1 MKSIWKTAIMTVVIM
16 FCLLGCGQESE
27 SMIEIQNRKSEL
39 QEEIASDE
47 AVEKIKTEP
56 EVQEAQENNRV
67 GQEEQ
72 EEQEEQ
78 PAPTYHGDAILTED
92 NIVQVLETFLSISN
106 EDELIKLE
114 ELPLTEEF
122 FDQCVE
128 KFPYVEEAGEYV
140 DINIEF
146 WLIDGEGKCVCLV
159 GLCKDK
165 NPSGNPILAKP
176 NHIYCVEMRI
186 VEDKI
191 DTMTLDF
198 MR

>member
-16 FCLLGCGQESE
+16 FCLSGCGKGNETVNENQSE
-27 SMIEIQNRKSEL
+27 QKEL
-39 QEEIASDE
+39 QEGITPDKTADEESEIQKE
-47 AVEKIKTEP
+47 EEP
-56 EVQEAQENNRV
+56 NVMK
-67 GQEEQ
+67 QEEHT
-72 EEQEEQ
+72 
-78 PAPTYHGDAILTED
+78 APTYQGDAVLTED

-128 KFPYVEEAGEYV
+128 KFPYVEEAGEYA

-146 WLIDGEGKCVCLV
+146 WSIDGEGKCVCLV

-176 NHIYCVEMRI
+176 DHIYCLEMQI

-191 DTMTLDF
+191 DTMTLEF

>member
-16 FCLLGCGQESE
+16 SCLFGCGQESE

-39 QEEIASDE
+39 QEEIVPDE
-47 AVEKIKTEP
+47 AVEKIETEP
-56 EVQEAQENNRV
+56 EVREAQENNRV
-67 GQEEQ
+67 GQ

-122 FDQCVE
+122 FNQCVE
-128 KFPYVEEAGEYV
+128 KFPYVEEAGEYA

-165 NPSGNPILAKP
+165 NPSGNPIPAKP

-191 DTMTLDF
+191 DTMTLDL

>member
-1 MKSIWKTAIMTVVIM
+1 MKNIWKTAIMTAVIV
-16 FCLLGCGQESE
+16 FCLSGCGKENE
-27 SMIEIQNRKSEL
+27 KVMEVQNRKTEL

-47 AVEKIKTEP
+47 TVEKTETEP
-56 EVQEAQENNRV
+56 EIQEVQENS
-67 GQEEQ
+67 QEEQ
-72 EEQEEQ
+72 IEQKEQ
-78 PAPTYHGDAILTED
+78 SSLVYRGDTVLTED

-106 EDELIKLE
+106 EDELTKLE

-128 KFPYVEEAGEYV
+128 KFPYVEEAGEYA

-146 WLIDGEGKCVCLV
+146 WSIDGEGKCVCLV
-159 GLCKDK
+159 GLCKAK

-176 NHIYCVEMRI
+176 DHVYCLEMQI

-191 DTMTLDF
+191 DTMTLEF

>member
-1 MKSIWKTAIMTVVIM
+1 MKNIWKTAIMTAVIVS
-16 FCLLGCGQESE
+16 CLSGCGQENE
-27 SMIEIQNRKSEL
+27 KVMEVQNRKTEL

-47 AVEKIKTEP
+47 TVEKTETEP
-56 EVQEAQENNRV
+56 EIQEVQENS
-67 GQEEQ
+67 QEEQ
-72 EEQEEQ
+72 KEQLSLV
-78 PAPTYHGDAILTED
+78 YWGDTVLTED

-106 EDELIKLE
+106 EDELTKLE

-128 KFPYVEEAGEYV
+128 KFPYVEETGEYA

-146 WLIDGEGKCVCLV
+146 WSIDGEGKCVCLV

-176 NHIYCVEMRI
+176 YHIY
-186 VEDKI
+186 
-191 DTMTLDF
+191 
-198 MR
+198 

>member
-1 MKSIWKTAIMTVVIM
+1 MKSIWKTAIMTAVIVS
-16 FCLLGCGQESE
+16 CLSGCGKENE
-27 SMIEIQNRKSEL
+27 TVNEKQNEKEEL
-39 QEEIASDE
+39 QESIAPDKAAEEIEIVPDIQRSQE
-47 AVEKIKTEP
+47 IYQTE
-56 EVQEAQENNRV
+56 QK
-67 GQEEQ
+67 EQ
-72 EEQEEQ
+72 SSLV
-78 PAPTYHGDAILTED
+78 YRGDTALTED

-106 EDELIKLE
+106 EDELTKLE

-122 FDQCVE
+122 FNQCVE
-128 KFPYVEEAGEYV
+128 KFPYVEEAGEYA

-146 WLIDGEGKCVCLV
+146 WSIDGEGKCVCLV

-176 NHIYCVEMRI
+176 DHVYCLEMQI

-191 DTMTLDF
+191 DTMTLEF